1 MTITLDNYSDFKDI
15 KNMTP
20 KEMDVLAKDI
30 RKFLIE
36 QISKTGGHLASNLG
50 VVEVTLSL
58 YKVFNMEHDK
68 IIWDVGHQ
76 AYVHKILTGRKN
88 EFQSL
93 RNYGGLSGFP
103 KRCES
108 KFDFFDTGHSSTS
121 ISAALGMARARDL
134 RGEKHQVI
142 SVIGDGALTG
152 GMSLEALNDVA
163 YNKTNMIIILNDNQM
178 SISENVGGISTYLSK
193 LRTAP
198 VYNKIKKDVNATL
211 RRIPAVGKEMVSSIQ
226 KLKDSLKQLVVPG
239 MFFEDLGIKYF
250 GPIDGHNIK
259 DLTEVLDK
267 ARRIKGPV
275 LIHVITKKGYGY
287 EFAEKNPNK
296 FHGVGP
302 FNPKNGEIL
311 NQGGGMSYSKAF
323 GDSMISMA
331 EEDKD
336 IVAITAAMPDGTGLN
351 KFSKMFPKRFFDVGI
366 AEQHAVTLAA
376 GMAAQGLKPVFA
388 VYSTFLQRAYDQ
400 ILHDVCIQNLP
411 VVFAIDRAGIVG
423 KDGETHQGIF
433 DISYLSSIP
442 NITIVAPKC
451 VDELKYILKWA
462 IKHNGPVAIR
472 YPRGGD
478 DPKVQFSPLK
488 DIVMGTFERICGDG
502 DIKIIATGKMVQH
515 AIIAKEMLE
524 LRDVKAE
531 VVNATFIKPLDENLL
546 KQFAKKASIIVT
558 LEDNVITGGM
568 GSSILTML
576 NQYDYKGRFLNLG
589 YNNTFI
595 PHGSVEQLYDTYGL
609 SPEKIVNRI
618 IELYNKE

>member
-20 KEMDVLAKDI
+20 REMDVLAKDI

>member
-15 KNMTP
+15 KSMTL
-20 KEMDVLAKDI
+20 KEMENLANDI

-36 QISKTGGHLASNLG
+36 QISQTGGHLASNLG

-58 YKVFNMEHDK
+58 YKVFNMEKDK
-68 IIWDVGHQ
+68 VIWDVGHQ
-76 AYVHKILTGRKN
+76 AYVHKILSGRKDQFN
-88 EFQSL
+88 SL

-108 KFDFFDTGHSSTS
+108 IFDFFDTGHSSTS

-142 SVIGDGALTG
+142 SIIGDGALTG
-152 GMSLEALNDVA
+152 GMALEALNDVA

-198 VYNKIKKDVNATL
+198 VYNKIKSDVNTTL
-211 RRIPAVGKEMVSSIQ
+211 MKIPAVGKEMVSSIQ
-226 KLKDSLKQLVVPG
+226 KIKDGVKQLVVPG
-239 MFFEDLGIKYF
+239 MQFEDLGIKYF

-267 ARRIKGPV
+267 ARKIKGPV
-275 LIHVITKKGYGY
+275 IVHVITKKGKGY

-296 FHGVGP
+296 FHGVGS
-302 FNPKNGEIL
+302 FNPKNGEVL
-311 NQGGGMSYSKAF
+311 EKGGRSYSKAF
-323 GDSMISMA
+323 GDCMVSMA
-331 EEDKD
+331 EKNKD

-351 KFSKMFPKRFFDVGI
+351 RFSKIFPKRFFDVGI

-376 GMAAQGLKPVFA
+376 GMAVQGLKPVFA

-411 VVFAIDRAGIVG
+411 VIFAIDRAGIVG

-442 NITIVAPKC
+442 NMTIVAPKC
-451 VDELKYILKWA
+451 VDELKYILQWA
-462 IKHNGPVAIR
+462 INYNGPVAIR

-478 DPKVQFSPLK
+478 DPKVQFSALK
-488 DIVMGTFERICGDG
+488 NIELGTFERICGSG
-502 DIKIIATGKMVQH
+502 EIKMIATGKMVQH
-515 AIIAKEMLE
+515 AIMVKERLE
-524 LRDVKAE
+524 LKGINME
-531 VVNATFIKPLDENLL
+531 VVNATFIKPLDEKLL
-546 KQFAKKASIIVT
+546 KEFSKESSLIIS
-558 LEDNVITGGM
+558 LEDNVINGGM
-568 GSSILTML
+568 GSRILEVL
-576 NQYDYKGRFLNLG
+576 NQCDYKGRFLNLG
-589 YNNTFI
+589 YDDTFI
-595 PHGSVEQLYDTYGL
+595 PHGSVEKLYDTYGL
-609 SPEKIVNRI
+609 SPEKIVDKI